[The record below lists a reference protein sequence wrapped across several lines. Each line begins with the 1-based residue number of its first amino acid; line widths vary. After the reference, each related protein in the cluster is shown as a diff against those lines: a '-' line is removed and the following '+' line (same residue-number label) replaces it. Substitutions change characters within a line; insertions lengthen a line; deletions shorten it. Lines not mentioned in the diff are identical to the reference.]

1 MKLFGDL
8 HFVKL
13 NYHGYGKKNNHRCQM
28 SKFPLMQVISESTKN
43 HRPTEINEST
53 VSILFLNKTTSHLL
67 TPVEAK

>member
-1 MKLFGDL
+1 
-8 HFVKL
+8 
-13 NYHGYGKKNNHRCQM
+13 M
-28 SKFPLMQVISESTKN
+28 SKFPLMQGISESTKN